1 MTREELASKVAAA
14 QQRVEHL
21 RGYLDVATKR
31 EKLDLLQASMNRPD
45 FWDSREKSQPVVD
58 EVSRLK
64 NTLEPFQKVVVQTD
78 DLATLAELAAEE
90 GDNSPLYEEAITAVA
105 DLEAALDRLELV
117 SFLSGKMDN
126 KNAIVTLR
134 AGAGGTEACD
144 WVAMLERMYLHW
156 FDRRGF
162 GYVVND
168 MQLGDEAGIK
178 TMTFTVTG
186 EFAYG
191 YLKGEKGVHR
201 LVRISPFDAN
211 KRRHTSFC
219 SVDVV
224 PVIDDTIQIDINEK
238 DLRIDTYHSSGAGG
252 QHINKTSSAVR
263 ITHLPTGIVVASQSE
278 RSQHQN
284 RFIAM
289 QMLKAK
295 LYQIEE
301 DKRTA
306 AVKQEDADKGDNGWS
321 NQIRSYVLQPY
332 QLVKDLRTGHET
344 SNVQGVL
351 DGDLDPFMNT
361 YLRMGSPTKNAFK
374 DGE

>member
-1 MTREELASKVAAA
+1 MA
-14 QQRVEHL
+14 
-21 RGYLDVATKR
+21 
-31 EKLDLLQASMNRPD
+31 RPD
-45 FWDSREKSQPVVD
+45 FWDSREKSQPIVE

-64 NTLEPFQKVVVQTD
+64 NTLEPFAKLSGLVD
-78 DLATLAELAAEE
+78 DFAAMAELAAEE
-90 GDNSPLYEEAITAVA
+90 GDDSALYAEADEEWTRLVA
-105 DLEAALDRLELV
+105 EVDKLELV
-117 SFLSGKMDN
+117 SFLSGKMDG
-126 KNAIVTLR
+126 KNAIITLR

-144 WVAMLERMYLHW
+144 WCAMLERMYLHW
-156 FDRRGF
+156 FDRHGF
-162 GYVVND
+162 GFAVND

-178 TMTFTVTG
+178 NMTMTVTG
-186 EFAYG
+186 PFAYG
-191 YLKGEKGVHR
+191 YLKCEKGVHR

-219 SVDVV
+219 SVDVL
-224 PVIDDTIQIDINEK
+224 PQIDEDIDIQINEK
-238 DLRIDTYHSSGAGG
+238 DLRIDVYHSSGAGG

-289 QMLKAK
+289 SLLRAR

-306 AVKQEDADKGDNGWS
+306 AVRQEDIDKGDNGFG

-332 QLVKDLRTGHET
+332 QMVKDLRTGCQT
-344 SNVQGVL
+344 SNVSGVL
-351 DGDLDPFMNT
+351 DGDLDAFI
-361 YLRMGSPTKNAFK
+361 NAFLRGNK
-374 DGE
+374 ASAADGDDPAADLD

>member
-1 MTREELASKVAAA
+1 MA
-14 QQRVEHL
+14 
-21 RGYLDVATKR
+21 
-31 EKLDLLQASMNRPD
+31 RPD
-45 FWDSREKSQPVVD
+45 FWDSREKSQSVVE

-64 NTLEPFQKVVVQTD
+64 NVLEPFGR
-78 DLATLAELAAEE
+78 LAAQVEDFATMAELAAEE
-90 GDNSPLYEEAITAVA
+90 GDASALYEEA
-105 DLEAALDRLELV
+105 DGEWERLAAELDRLELV
-117 SFLSGKMDN
+117 SFLSGKMDG
-126 KNAIVTLR
+126 KNAIITLR
-134 AGAGGTEACD
+134 AGAGGTESCD
-144 WVAMLERMYLHW
+144 WCAMLERMYLHW

-162 GYVVND
+162 GFAIND

-178 TMTFTVTG
+178 NMTMTVTG

-219 SVDVV
+219 SVDVL
-224 PVIDDTIQIDINEK
+224 PQIDEDIDIQINEK
-238 DLRIDTYHSSGAGG
+238 DLRIDVYHSSGAGG

-289 QMLKAK
+289 NLLRAR

-306 AVKQEDADKGDNGWS
+306 AVRQEDIDKGENGFG

-332 QLVKDLRTGHET
+332 QMVKDLRTGCQT
-344 SNVQGVL
+344 SNVYGVL
-351 DGDLDPFMNT
+351 DGDLDPFV
-361 YLRMGSPTKNAFK
+361 NAFLRGNK
-374 DGE
+374 ATDGGADLE

>member
-1 MTREELASKVAAA
+1 MA
-14 QQRVEHL
+14 
-21 RGYLDVATKR
+21 
-31 EKLDLLQASMNRPD
+31 RPD
-45 FWDSREKSQPVVD
+45 FWDSREKSQPIVE

-64 NTLEPFQKVVVQTD
+64 NTLEPFGRLASQVD
-78 DLATLAELAAEE
+78 DFATMAELAAEE
-90 GDNSPLYEEAITAVA
+90 GDASALYEEAEGEWER
-105 DLEAALDRLELV
+105 LAAELDRLELV
-117 SFLSGKMDN
+117 SFLSGKMDG
-126 KNAIVTLR
+126 KNAIITLR
-134 AGAGGTEACD
+134 AGAGGTESCD
-144 WVAMLERMYLHW
+144 WCAMLERMYLHW

-162 GYVVND
+162 GFAIND

-178 TMTFTVTG
+178 NMTMTVTG

-219 SVDVV
+219 SVDVL
-224 PVIDDTIQIDINEK
+224 PQIDEDIDIQINEK
-238 DLRIDTYHSSGAGG
+238 DLRVDVFHSSGAGG

-284 RFIAM
+284 KFIAM
-289 QMLKAK
+289 NLLRAR

-306 AVKQEDADKGDNGWS
+306 AIKQEDADKGDNAFG

-332 QLVKDLRTGHET
+332 QMVKDLRTGHET
-344 SNVQGVL
+344 SNVGAVL
-351 DGDLDPFMNT
+351 DGDLDPFIHAWLRQGCPTRNT
-361 YLRMGSPTKNAFK
+361 VRDS
-374 DGE
+374 E

>member
-1 MTREELASKVAAA
+1 MTREELTAKVATA

-31 EKLDLLQASMNRPD
+31 EKLELLQASMNRPD

-58 EVSRLK
+58 EVSQLK
-64 NTLEPFQKVVVQTD
+64 NTLEPFQKVVAQTD
-78 DLATLAELAAEE
+78 DLVTLAELAAEE
-90 GDNSPLYEEAITAVA
+90 GDDSPLYDEATTAVS

-117 SFLSGKMDN
+117 SFLSGKMDG

-178 TMTFTVTG
+178 TMTFTVSG

-219 SVDVV
+219 SVDVI

-332 QLVKDLRTGHET
+332 QSVKDLRTGYET

-374 DGE
+374 DE

>member
-1 MTREELASKVAAA
+1 
-14 QQRVEHL
+14 
-21 RGYLDVATKR
+21 
-31 EKLDLLQASMNRPD
+31 
-45 FWDSREKSQPVVD
+45 
-58 EVSRLK
+58 
-64 NTLEPFQKVVVQTD
+64 
-78 DLATLAELAAEE
+78 
-90 GDNSPLYEEAITAVA
+90 
-105 DLEAALDRLELV
+105 
-117 SFLSGKMDN
+117 
-126 KNAIVTLR
+126 
-134 AGAGGTEACD
+134 
-144 WVAMLERMYLHW
+144 MLERMYVHW
-156 FDRRGF
+156 IDKHGF
-162 GYVVND
+162 GYLVND

-178 TMTFTVTG
+178 TMTMTVTG

-191 YLKGEKGVHR
+191 YLKCEKGVHR

-224 PVIDDTIQIDINEK
+224 PQVDDDIDIVVNEK

-284 RFIAM
+284 REIAM
-289 QMLKAK
+289 QLLKAR

-306 AVKQEDADKGDNGWS
+306 AIQQADAEKGDNAWG

-332 QLVKDLRTGHET
+332 QMVKDLRTGYET
-344 SNVQGVL
+344 SNVSAVL
-351 DGDLDPFMNT
+351 DGDLDPFINA
-361 YLRMGSPTKNAFK
+361 YLRMGSPAKNSFR
-374 DGE
+374 DEG

>member
-1 MTREELASKVAAA
+1 MSNIL
-14 QQRVEHL
+14 
-21 RGYLDVATKR
+21 GGIFDVATKR
-31 EKLDLLQASMNRPD
+31 ERLDLLQATMARPD

-64 NTLEPFQKVVVQTD
+64 NTLEPFQGVVSQAE
-78 DLATLAELAAEE
+78 DLATRAELAAEE
-90 GDNSPLYEEAITAVA
+90 GDASQLYEEADGLAREL
-105 DLEAALDRLELV
+105 DAALDRLELV
-117 SFLSGKMDN
+117 SFLSGKMDAH
-126 KNAIVTLR
+126 NAIVTIR
-134 AGAGGTEACD
+134 AGAGGTESCD
-144 WVAMLERMYLHW
+144 WCAMLERMYVHW
-156 FDRRGF
+156 IDKHGF
-162 GYVVND
+162 GYLVND

-178 TMTFTVTG
+178 TMTMTVTG

-191 YLKGEKGVHR
+191 YLKCEKGVHR

-224 PVIDDTIQIDINEK
+224 PQVDDDIDIVVNEK

-284 RFIAM
+284 REIAM
-289 QMLKAK
+289 QLLKAR

-306 AVKQEDADKGDNGWS
+306 AIQQADAEKGDNAWG

-332 QLVKDLRTGHET
+332 QMVKDLRTGYET
-344 SNVQGVL
+344 SNVSAVL
-351 DGDLDPFMNT
+351 DGDLDPFINS
-361 YLRMGSPTKNAFK
+361 YLRMGSPAKNSFR
-374 DGE
+374 DEG

>member
-1 MTREELASKVAAA
+1 
-14 QQRVEHL
+14 
-21 RGYLDVATKR
+21 
-31 EKLDLLQASMNRPD
+31 MNRPD

-64 NTLEPFQKVVVQTD
+64 NTLEPFQKVVAQTD

-90 GDNSPLYEEAITAVA
+90 GDDSPLYEEATTAVA

-117 SFLSGKMDN
+117 SFLSGKMDA

-284 RFIAM
+284 KFIAM

-374 DGE
+374 DE

>member
-1 MTREELASKVAAA
+1 MSNIL
-14 QQRVEHL
+14 
-21 RGYLDVATKR
+21 GGIFDVATKR
-31 EKLDLLQASMNRPD
+31 ERLDLLQATMARPD

-64 NTLEPFQKVVVQTD
+64 NTIEPFQGVVSQAE

-90 GDNSPLYEEAITAVA
+90 GDASQLYEEADGLAREL
-105 DLEAALDRLELV
+105 DAALDRLEVV
-117 SFLSGKMDN
+117 SFLSGKMDAH
-126 KNAIVTLR
+126 NAIVTIR
-134 AGAGGTEACD
+134 AGAGGTESCD
-144 WVAMLERMYLHW
+144 WCAMLERMYVHW
-156 FDRRGF
+156 IDKHGF
-162 GYVVND
+162 GYLVND

-178 TMTFTVTG
+178 TMTMTVTG

-191 YLKGEKGVHR
+191 YLKCEKGVHR

-224 PVIDDTIQIDINEK
+224 PQVDDDIDIVVNEK

-284 RFIAM
+284 REIAM
-289 QMLKAK
+289 QLLKAR

-306 AVKQEDADKGDNGWS
+306 AIQQADAEKGDNAWG

-332 QLVKDLRTGHET
+332 QMVKDLRTGYET
-344 SNVQGVL
+344 SNVSAVL
-351 DGDLDPFMNT
+351 DGDLDPFINA
-361 YLRMGSPTKNAFK
+361 YLRMGSPAKNSFR
-374 DGE
+374 DEG

>member
-1 MTREELASKVAAA
+1 
-14 QQRVEHL
+14 
-21 RGYLDVATKR
+21 
-31 EKLDLLQASMNRPD
+31 MNRPD

-58 EVSRLK
+58 EVARLK
-64 NTLEPFQKVVVQTD
+64 NTLEPFQKVVGQTE

-90 GDNSPLYEEAITAVA
+90 GDSSPLYEEAVAAVA

-117 SFLSGKMDN
+117 SFLSGKMDG
-126 KNAIVTLR
+126 KDAIVTLR

-162 GYVVND
+162 GYVIND

-178 TMTFTVTG
+178 TMTFTVSG

-224 PVIDDTIQIDINEK
+224 PVIDDTIQIEINEK

-289 QMLKAK
+289 QMLKAR

-374 DGE
+374 DE